1 MVFNYCDIYIF
12 GVVNRIFNNVYI
24 VDLKI
29 YYLVYIFLKI
39 YVYYINVWN
48 LIFDWYLKWVVI

>member
-12 GVVNRIFNNVYI
+12 GVVNRILNKVYI

-39 YVYYINVWN
+39 IVYYINVWN
-48 LIFDWYLKWVVI
+48 WIFDCNGI

>member
-12 GVVNRIFNNVYI
+12 GVVNRILNKVYI

-39 YVYYINVWN
+39 IVYYINVWN
-48 LIFDWYLKWVVI
+48 WIFYCNGIKNE